1 MCSWFSFVVT
11 RDGYIY
17 YISREE
23 RLQLNKSEESADH
36 HSRIIREA
44 QLSELAVDKMEY
56 NPITKKLTLDCVHSK
71 YIFVTSRWRD
81 AWFSRSEILETLNS
95 MPLSEMLPKN
105 VKFDMVLYK
114 KLLKKQTILY
124 QLFSYGFDGLLW
136 IGMGGFRRALSNMFW
151 LSGAMIGLSLTWKGE
166 SKDRKSYRRKIL
178 EEIGILRS
186 KH

>member
-56 NPITKKLTLDCVHSK
+56 NPITKKL
-71 YIFVTSRWRD
+71 I
-81 AWFSRSEILETLNS
+81 
-95 MPLSEMLPKN
+95 
-105 VKFDMVLYK
+105 
-114 KLLKKQTILY
+114 
-124 QLFSYGFDGLLW
+124 
-136 IGMGGFRRALSNMFW
+136 
-151 LSGAMIGLSLTWKGE
+151 
-166 SKDRKSYRRKIL
+166 
-178 EEIGILRS
+178 
-186 KH
+186 